1 MLNCNEILS
10 ASFADILFQDRNK
23 EYGAYRLRKDYPRH
37 LCIALAAM
45 AAFMGI
51 CVWLC
56 LIGSNQQ
63 PSIGSMISSVG
74 GHQLVEP
81 PTFLVVPSPPPAPA
95 APRTKAVPYT
105 AFRIVR
111 EEETDPKEIIP
122 TVDDLQYAAI
132 GTSLKDG
139 DPNAGLAELP
149 AGTTAPVN
157 PTLVSITHAP
167 DFHKIEIS
175 ASFPGGPAAW
185 VRYLHKHLR
194 YPDEAVEAGLEAVVR
209 VQFVVDREG
218 SISDVHAL
226 NNPGGGLAEEAVRII
241 KRGPRWIP
249 AEQNGTKVVYRH
261 VQAIVFRLQ

>member
-1 MLNCNEILS
+1 MLDSKEILS

-45 AAFMGI
+45 AAFMCI

-56 LIGSNQQ
+56 LTGSKQR
-63 PSIGSMISSVG
+63 PSIGYMISPVG
-74 GHQLVEP
+74 GHQLVTP
-81 PTFLVVPSPPPAPA
+81 PTFLVVPPPPPAPA
-95 APRTKAVPYT
+95 APRTKTVPYT
-105 AFRIVR
+105 AFRIVP
-111 EEETDPKEIIP
+111 EEETDPKEIVH

-139 DPNAGLAELP
+139 DLHEGRAELP
-149 AGTTAPVN
+149 AETTAPVN
-157 PTLVSITHAP
+157 PTPVSITAAP

-185 VRYLHKHLR
+185 LRYLHKYLR
-194 YPDEAVEAGLEAVVR
+194 YPDDAVEAGLEAVVR
-209 VQFVVDREG
+209 VQFVVDTEG
-218 SISDVHAL
+218 NISDVHAL
-226 NNPGGGLAEEAVRII
+226 NNPGGGLSEEAVRII